1 MKYAKSSVW
10 LVVVLHA
17 AEKSNDLFDR
27 VITITEHDTKKAA
40 LEERAFFKRNTST
53 IKVRIYKAYELE

>member
-1 MKYAKSSVW
+1 MKYSEKPVW
-10 LVVVLHA
+10 LVEVLHA
-17 AEKSNDLFDR
+17 AEKSDDLFDR
-27 VITITEHDTKKAA
+27 VITVIEHKTRKAA